1 VSTAAKVYD
10 FKMEKVQGELVSF
23 LKRRRGESTV
33 ADMIAGT
40 GLPKYQVEQAARSV
54 LDEYA
59 GRLKVTES
67 GELLYYFPSGMR
79 STTRGTGP
87 AFRKFMKAFAK
98 GAAKVLAFLFKIWI
112 VVMLVGYFVAFV
124 AILLAAIL
132 ASFAASAASKNE
144 RGRGG
149 RSSGGGFGGT
159 FLFMRLLDTALRMWF
174 VSNLMRDTKRPP
186 GRPFYKSVF
195 AFVFGEGDPNADWE
209 ERERKY
215 ALAYIRGR
223 RGVITIEELMT
234 LTGKEYDEAQRL
246 INRYMVEF
254 EGEPGVTDDG
264 TLVFAFPELLRTSE
278 AEQKSAAAVPVLNP
292 TGKKL
297 IAFSANKPKTNGWI
311 AFFNA
316 FNLAFGSYFLL
327 VSLLQGAAALGRG
340 GPMVYSFTG
349 RLLQTI
355 GISSPV
361 AFLAVVLGAVPIA
374 FSLLFFLVPIV
385 RKARLDRAN
394 ARIREEALRKRVYAR
409 VLANP
414 GSVRPDDIPPVEAAI
429 DPKGFAAVRKRILDR
444 FAALKKAEPILQEK
458 DGSFSYRF
466 AELERELAD
475 LERYRR
481 SVDLRKL
488 EVGKTVFDS
497 GQ

>member
-1 VSTAAKVYD
+1 MSRAAKVYD
-10 FKMEKVQGELVSF
+10 FKMEKVEGDLVSF
-23 LKRRRGESTV
+23 LKKRRGESTV

-40 GLPKYQVEQAARSV
+40 GLPKYQVEQAAREV

-67 GELLYYFPSGMR
+67 GELLYSFPSDMR
-79 STTRGTGP
+79 STTRGAGP
-87 AFRKFMKAFAK
+87 AFRRFLKSFMK
-98 GAAKVLAFLFKIWI
+98 GAAKVLSLLFKIWI
-112 VVMLVGYFVAFV
+112 VAMLVGYFVAFV

-132 ASFAASAASKNE
+132 ASFAASAASRNE

-174 VSNLMRDTKRPP
+174 VSNLIRDPKRPP

-195 AFVFGEGDPNADWE
+195 AFVFGEGDPNGDWE
-209 ERERKY
+209 GRERTY

-223 RGVITIEELMT
+223 RGAITIEELMT
-234 LTGKEYDEAQRL
+234 LTGKDYDEAQRL
-246 INRYMVEF
+246 INRYMLEY
-254 EGEPGVTDDG
+254 EGEPRVTDDG

-278 AEQKSAAAVPVLNP
+278 AEQKAATAVPVLNP

-316 FNLAFGSYFLL
+316 FNLAFGGYFLL

-340 GPMVYSFTG
+340 GPLIYSFTG
-349 RLLQTI
+349 RLLANI
-355 GISSPV
+355 GVSPV
-361 AFLAVVLGAVPIA
+361 PFMAAVLGIIPVV
-374 FSLLFFLVPIV
+374 FSVLFFLVPIA
-385 RKARLDRAN
+385 RKARLDREN

-414 GSVRPDDIPPVEAAI
+414 ASVRPDDIPPIEAPI
-429 DPKGFAAVRKRILDR
+429 DPKGFPAVRKRILDR

-481 SVDLRKL
+481 TVDLSKL